1 MSRRVP
7 KVGALLGLTLLC
19 SLLAS
24 GVALGQQQEKPL
36 EVTYREQDG
45 SRPGR
50 LKVTVAMSGT
60 QWRPDLR
67 LDTAD
72 VTATID
78 GQRVEVTGATPLQEQ
93 RGSRGKVAIVLAVD
107 TSGSMLQGPNGV
119 PNIDRAKEAADAF
132 VQRMRPGTQLGLVAF
147 STTPSV
153 VQPLTTD
160 RELVRGRIR
169 ALTATGDTALYDAVA
184 LGSRQLASVQAQHT
198 LVVLSDG
205 RDDGSRIGPE
215 AAIAAAEQADV
226 TVYTVGLSTP
236 GRGKQDQEALAKLAE
251 GTEEGK
257 AFEVGNADGL
267 VAQFSNIAQTLASQY
282 VVEMKLPPGLG
293 PQVAFELRARAN
305 GAEGVLSIP
314 EFIIAGQGS
323 PATTRPRAPVT
334 LPPVPGLSRLESP
347 QGRYVMAIAGFAT
360 VLLACLLLFGPG
372 SRSGRPYRA
381 LRQRLSP
388 YSLTPAIA
396 DDHPRLTAFGSSE
409 WAGRATA
416 MAETLVRRGN
426 LEEAFLDRLES
437 AGLNMR
443 VAEFV
448 LISLGSAFIP
458 PLLALIV
465 TRNLLIAGIVV
476 LLGTVAPFLYL
487 SVRASRR
494 QAKFEEQLP
503 STLQLLSGALQA
515 GHSLQQAVD
524 TVVHEAGDPIAGEFQ
539 RVLTEARL
547 GRPLEEAFEA
557 MAKRTN
563 SVDFTW
569 TVMAIRLQR
578 QVGGNLAEVL
588 NTVSQTIRDR
598 YTLKRQVKA
607 LSAEGRLS
615 SLILSVLP
623 VLMFVA
629 LLIFNPLFL
638 RPLFTTTLGIG
649 LMGGAAVL
657 MIFGVFWL
665 KKITEIKV

>member
-1 MSRRVP
+1 MNRHITRTGVLFL
-7 KVGALLGLTLLC
+7 ATLLLGLFV
-19 SLLAS
+19 AG
-24 GVALGQQQEKPL
+24 GVATAQQQQKGL
-36 EVTYREQDG
+36 EVTYREQD
-45 SRPGR
+45 SSPGR
-50 LKVTVAMSGT
+50 LKVTVALSGPAWGRGQQLST
-60 QWRPDLR
+60 DSFRASINGRP
-67 LDTAD
+67 
-72 VTATID
+72 VTVA
-78 GQRVEVTGATPLQEQ
+78 GATPLGAQQ
-93 RGSRGKVAIVLAVD
+93 GNRGKLAVILAVD
-107 TSGSMLQGPNGV
+107 TSGSMRVNNNIETARRAAVRFAQELPSGTKLGV
-119 PNIDRAKEAADAF
+119 ISF
-132 VQRMRPGTQLGLVAF
+132 GTRPKLELG
-147 STTPSV
+147 
-153 VQPLTTD
+153 LTTD
-160 RELVRGRIR
+160 RARVLSVINGLE
-169 ALTATGDTALYDAVA
+169 AETTGGTALYDAVIQ
-184 LGSRQLASVQAQHT
+184 GSKLLAKSSGQPN

-205 RDDGSRIGPE
+205 RHEGTSTTLQQAISAAKGTVTITSVALE
-215 AAIAAAEQADV
+215 AGFLEAKD
-226 TVYTVGLSTP
+226 
-236 GRGKQDQEALAKLAE
+236 REALRAMVTATGGKTVSAQAE
-251 GTEEGK
+251 NLEQVLQD
-257 AFEVGNADGL
+257 VGNE
-267 VAQFSNIAQTLASQY
+267 LASQY
-282 VVEMKLPPGLG
+282 VVDLELPSGLG
-293 PQVAFELRARAN
+293 STVDFRLRVAAN
-305 GAEGVLSIP
+305 GAVGEYHKADFALV
-314 EFIIAGQGS
+314 GQAS
-323 PATTRPRAPVT
+323 PATLPAAPAE

-347 QGRYVMAIAGFAT
+347 QGRYVIAIAGFTT

-372 SRSGRPYRA
+372 SRSARPYRA

-388 YSLTPAIA
+388 YSLTPAIS
-396 DDHPRLTAFGSSE
+396 DVQPRLTAFGSSE

-426 LEEAFLDRLES
+426 LEETFLDRLEA

-458 PLLALIV
+458 PLLVLVI
-465 TRNLLIAGIVV
+465 TRNLLVAGIVV
-476 LLGTVAPFLYL
+476 LLGTVGPFLYL

-503 STLQLLSGALQA
+503 STLQLLAGALQA

-563 SVDFTW
+563 SLDFTW

-588 NTVSQTIRDR
+588 GTVSQTIRDR
-598 YTLKRQVKA
+598 YALRRQVKA

-623 VLMFVA
+623 LLMFLA

-638 RPLFTTTLGIG
+638 QPLFTTGVGI
-649 LMGGAAVL
+649 MMMAGAAVL
-657 MIFGVFWL
+657 MLFGVFWL
-665 KKITEIKV
+665 RKITQIKV

>member
-1 MSRRVP
+1 MSRRIASVSARGAHTLL
-7 KVGALLGLTLLC
+7 GALL
-19 SLLAS
+19 LA
-24 GVALGQQQEKPL
+24 GVAFGQPQEKPV
-36 EVTYREQDG
+36 EMTYREQNR
-45 SRPGR
+45 SSPER

-60 QWRPDLR
+60 RWRPEVA
-67 LDTAD
+67 LDSTD
-72 VTATID
+72 FTATIN
-78 GQRVEVTGATPLQEQ
+78 GQRVDVTGATPLQEQ
-93 RGSRGKVAIVLAVD
+93 QGSRGKVAIVLAVD
-107 TSGSMLQGPNGV
+107 TSGSMLEAPGGV
-119 PNIDRAKEAADAF
+119 RNIDRAKAAADAF
-132 VQRMRPGTQLGLVAF
+132 VQKMRPGTELGLIAF
-147 STTPSV
+147 SDTPVV
-153 VQPLTTD
+153 VQSLTTD
-160 RELVRGRIR
+160 RELMRRRIR
-169 ALTATGDTALYDAVA
+169 SLTAQGDTALYDAVA
-184 LGSRQLASVQAQHT
+184 LGSRQLAGVEGQRT

-205 RDDGSRIGPE
+205 RDDGSRSGPGG
-215 AAIAAAEQADV
+215 AIAAANRAEV

-236 GRGKQDQEALAKLAE
+236 GRGKQDQEALGNLAA
-251 GTEEGK
+251 GTPGGK

-267 VAQFSNIAQTLASQY
+267 VAQFSDIAQTLASQY
-282 VVEMKLPPGLG
+282 VVDLKLPPGLG
-293 PQVAFELRARAN
+293 PQVDFELRARV
-305 GAEGVLSIP
+305 GGDEGVLTIP
-314 EFIIAGQGS
+314 GFVLAGQGS
-323 PATTRPRAPVT
+323 PAATPARPPAA
-334 LPPVPGLSRLESP
+334 LSPVPPLSRLETP
-347 QGRYVMAIAGFAT
+347 QGRYVFAIAGFAA
-360 VLLACLLLFGPG
+360 VLLTLLILFGPG
-372 SRSGRPYRA
+372 SRSTRPYRA

-388 YSLTPAIA
+388 YSLTPAIS

-458 PLLALIV
+458 PLLVLII
-465 TRNLLIAGIVV
+465 TRNLLVAGIVV
-476 LLGTVAPFLYL
+476 ILGTVAPFMYL

-588 NTVSQTIRDR
+588 STVSQTIRDR

-615 SLILSVLP
+615 SIILSVLP

-638 RPLFTTTLGIG
+638 RPLFTTSMGIM
-649 LMGGAAVL
+649 LMGGAGVL

>member
-1 MSRRVP
+1 MNPRTTRTGVLLLAA
-7 KVGALLGLTLLC
+7 GLLG
-19 SLLAS
+19 SLLVG
-24 GVALGQQQEKPL
+24 GVATAQQERLKVSFRRSEP
-36 EVTYREQDG
+36 
-45 SRPGR
+45 SPGN

-60 QWRPDLR
+60 AWGSGQR
-67 LDTAD
+67 LDQDAF
-72 VTATID
+72 TATIN
-78 GQRVEVTGATPLQEQ
+78 GKPVEVTGASPLQEQ
-93 RGSRGKVAIVLAVD
+93 QGSLGKVAVMLAVD
-107 TSGSMLQGPNGV
+107 TSGSMRVNQ
-119 PNIDRAKEAADAF
+119 NILRAQAAADAF
-132 VQRMRPGTQLGLVAF
+132 AQRLKQGTRLGLLAF
-147 STTPSV
+147 STRPRV
-153 VQPLTTD
+153 VQNLTTD
-160 RELVRGRIR
+160 RELVRTAISS
-169 ALTATGDTALYDAVA
+169 LTATGDTALYDAVV
-184 LGSRQLASVQAQHT
+184 LASGLLGREQGQHN
-198 LVVLSDG
+198 LVLLSDG
-205 RDDGSRIGPE
+205 RDEGSRATREG
-215 AAIAAAEQADV
+215 AIAAAKKAGV
-226 TVYTVGLSTP
+226 TVYTVGLNVP
-236 GRGKQDQEALAKLAE
+236 GRAQDQEALKRLAE
-251 GTEEGK
+251 RTGG
-257 AFEVGNADGL
+257 AAVEVNDADDL
-267 VAQFSNIAQTLASQY
+267 VNQFSIIAQSLASQY
-282 VVEMKLPPGLG
+282 VVDMRLPSGLG
-293 PQVAFELRARAN
+293 NEVSFRLQVTAN
-305 GAEGVLSIP
+305 GEVGVYEKADFAL
-314 EFIIAGQGS
+314 AGQAS
-323 PATTRPRAPVT
+323 PTT
-334 LPPVPGLSRLESP
+334 LPGPVDLAPVPGLSRLESS
-347 QGRYVMAIAGFAT
+347 QGRYVIAFAGFAT

-372 SRSGRPYRA
+372 SRSARPYRA

-396 DDHPRLTAFGSSE
+396 DNQPRLTAFGSSE

-426 LEEAFLDRLES
+426 LEETFLDRLEA

-458 PLLALIV
+458 PLLVLV
-465 TRNLLIAGIVV
+465 LTRNLLVTVVVV
-476 LLGTVAPFLYL
+476 LLGTVGPFVYL
-487 SVRASRR
+487 SVMASRR

-563 SVDFTW
+563 SIDFKW

-588 NTVSQTIRDR
+588 STVSQTIRDR
-598 YTLKRQVKA
+598 YALKRQVKA

-638 RPLFTTTLGIG
+638 RPLFSTGIG
-649 LMGGAAVL
+649 IVMMAGAAVL

>member
-1 MSRRVP
+1 MSRRIASIGV
-7 KVGALLGLTLLC
+7 VAALLLLG
-19 SLLAS
+19 S
-24 GVALGQQQEKPL
+24 VAAGGIAAGQTQESEPLKVEFRRSEGSQGNL
-36 EVTYREQDG
+36 EVTVG
-45 SRPGR
+45 
-50 LKVTVAMSGT
+50 MSGT
-60 QWRPDLR
+60 AWNPSQR
-67 LDTAD
+67 LDKGNFT
-72 VTATID
+72 TTID
-78 GQRVEVTGATPLQEQ
+78 GRPVPVTEATPLQEQ
-93 RGSRGKVAIVLAVD
+93 QGERGKVAVVMAVD
-107 TSGSMLQGPNGV
+107 TSGSMLENN
-119 PNIDRAKEAADAF
+119 NIARARDAAGAL
-132 VQRMRPGTQLGLVAF
+132 VGRMPAGTRLGLVAF
-147 STTPSV
+147 STRPRV
-153 VQPLTTD
+153 VQPLTD
-160 RELVRGRIR
+160 NHQQVRQAIGRLQ
-169 ALTATGDTALYDAVA
+169 AEGDTALYDAVL
-184 LGSRQLASVQAQHT
+184 LGSQLLAREQGQRN

-205 RDDGSRIGPE
+205 RDEGSS
-215 AAIAAAEQADV
+215 ASLDDAVAAARRAGV
-226 TVYTVGLSTP
+226 TVYTVGLSVP
-236 GRGKQDQEALAKLAE
+236 GFEQDQAALKQLAT
-251 GTEEGK
+251 GTGGR
-257 AFEVGNADGL
+257 AFEVNDANDL
-267 VAQFSNIAQTLASQY
+267 VSQFSSIGQALASQY
-282 VVEMKLPPGLG
+282 VVTMKLPPGLDKR
-293 PQVAFELRARAN
+293 VAFRLQASAD
-305 GAEGVLSIP
+305 GATGAYENRSFLLPLG
-314 EFIIAGQGS
+314 AS
-323 PATTRPRAPVT
+323 PATTPVQAE
-334 LPPVPGLSRLESP
+334 PSPAPGLSRLERP
-347 QGRYVMAIAGFAT
+347 QGRYVIALTAFTA
-360 VLLACLLLFGPG
+360 VLIVCLLLLRPG
-372 SRSGRPYRA
+372 SSRRPYRA

-396 DDHPRLTAFGSSE
+396 DDQIRVTAFGSGA

-426 LEEAFLDRLES
+426 LEEAFLDRLEA

-465 TRNLLIAGIVV
+465 TRNLLVAALVV

-487 SVRASRR
+487 SVKASRR

-563 SVDFTW
+563 SVDFKW

-588 NTVSQTIRDR
+588 STVSQTIRDR
-598 YTLKRQVKA
+598 YSLKRQIKA

-615 SLILSVLP
+615 SLILSILP
-623 VLMFVA
+623 VVMFVA
-629 LLIFNPLFL
+629 LLVLNPVFL
-638 RPLFTTTLGIG
+638 RPLFTTTMGIG
-649 LMGGAAVL
+649 MLVVAAVL
-657 MIFGVFWL
+657 MVLGVFWL

>member
-1 MSRRVP
+1 MNPRTTRTGVLLLAA
-7 KVGALLGLTLLC
+7 GLLG
-19 SLLAS
+19 SLLVG
-24 GVALGQQQEKPL
+24 GVATAQQEPL
-36 EVTYREQDG
+36 KVSFRRSEP
-45 SRPGR
+45 SPGN

-60 QWRPDLR
+60 AWRSGQR
-67 LDTAD
+67 LDQDAF
-72 VTATID
+72 TATIN
-78 GQRVEVTGATPLQEQ
+78 GKPVEVTGARPLQEQ
-93 RGSRGKVAIVLAVD
+93 QGSLGKVAVMLAVD
-107 TSGSMLQGPNGV
+107 TSGSMRVNQ
-119 PNIDRAKEAADAF
+119 NILRAQAAADAF
-132 VQRMRPGTQLGLVAF
+132 AQKLKQGTRLGLLAF
-147 STTPSV
+147 STRPQV
-153 VQPLTTD
+153 VQNLTTD
-160 RELVRGRIR
+160 RELVRTAISS
-169 ALTATGDTALYDAVA
+169 LTATGDTALYDAVV
-184 LGSRQLASVQAQHT
+184 LASGLLGREQGQHN
-198 LVVLSDG
+198 LVLLSDG
-205 RDDGSRIGPE
+205 RDEGSRATREG
-215 AAIAAAEQADV
+215 AIAAARKAGV
-226 TVYTVGLSTP
+226 TVYTVGLNVP
-236 GRGKQDQEALAKLAE
+236 GRAQDQEALKRLAE
-251 GTEEGK
+251 RTGG
-257 AFEVGNADGL
+257 AAVEVNDADEL
-267 VAQFSNIAQTLASQY
+267 VNQFSIIAQSLASQY
-282 VVEMKLPPGLG
+282 VVDLRLPSGLG
-293 PQVAFELRARAN
+293 NEVSFRLQVTAN
-305 GAEGVLSIP
+305 GEVGVYEKADFAL
-314 EFIIAGQGS
+314 AGQAS
-323 PATTRPRAPVT
+323 PTT
-334 LPPVPGLSRLESP
+334 LPGPVDLAPAPGLSRLESS
-347 QGRYVMAIAGFAT
+347 QGRYVIAFAGFAT

-372 SRSGRPYRA
+372 SRSARPYRA

-396 DDHPRLTAFGSSE
+396 DSQPRLTAFGSSE

-426 LEEAFLDRLES
+426 LEETFLDRLEA

-458 PLLALIV
+458 PLLVLV
-465 TRNLLIAGIVV
+465 LTRNLLVTVVVV
-476 LLGTVAPFLYL
+476 LLGTVGPFVYL
-487 SVRASRR
+487 SVMASRR

-547 GRPLEEAFEA
+547 GRPLEDAFEA

-563 SVDFTW
+563 SIDFKW

-588 NTVSQTIRDR
+588 STVSQTIRDR
-598 YTLKRQVKA
+598 YALKRQVKA

-638 RPLFTTTLGIG
+638 RPLFSTGIG
-649 LMGGAAVL
+649 IVMMAGAAVL